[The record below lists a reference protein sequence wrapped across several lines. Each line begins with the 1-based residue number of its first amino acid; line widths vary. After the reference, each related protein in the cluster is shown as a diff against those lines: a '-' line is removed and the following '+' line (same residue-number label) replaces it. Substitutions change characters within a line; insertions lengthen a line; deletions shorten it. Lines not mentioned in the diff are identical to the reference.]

1 MKTIS
6 QWILA
11 ASLAVLPSAASAEKY
26 VVWSGDEL
34 TADEVQLPTD
44 WYGWWQL
51 VNTTVDDADSAEGKS
66 IKWYSQEATPEASAG
81 IYIGDNGNLFDMSK
95 LAACDLVFNCKVEGT
110 GTWLVRLTAPDTD
123 ATLPVTADG
132 TYHEV
137 RLNVQNVYPGVYS
150 TWASGVQN
158 GYVFSLVGSNLS
170 PDAAVF
176 VNDVHYESAVA
187 MPEITAEVGDVT
199 ENSAKLTYSVLF
211 PEGYEDVT
219 VTVNGENASATAEMN
234 LVGLEANTQ
243 YTYTIVASGKFDGR
257 TYSSEKAVTFKT
269 RRKAGD
275 VPVWYGQIDGT
286 TSYNGENRNIHIDY
300 NVTYNPDKTMSVYA
314 EFDGTEGI
322 DGLAN
327 HQLSFVRGL
336 VEEWTFMTQE
346 GEGWVYTTNG
356 TVEEGTEVEF
366 FFWLPYAG
374 GVFGGDYHQVY
385 TAGSENQKPVAAP
398 RIKAEAQNVTSESA
412 EIAYTLTVPSE
423 LDGAQIK
430 VYYIVGEAAAVEAA
444 ASPISLAGLTEN
456 TPYKIEVYAVATLDE
471 TTYESK
477 HAEVVF
483 KTPRKDAVD
492 LVYCDYAKAEL
503 KNGYFIGED
512 ASMARTHYFSLPW
525 KVTYSADGTAKY
537 EIDLAQCEKLV
548 GFVPQIYWNG
558 FQGLAKNAET
568 GWYEY
573 SFGAQEADAVT
584 AISHYIAY
592 AGGVYDSRSPYTNW
606 GMEKEMPVL
615 GEPAN
620 MQVSASKLYVKVEEP
635 VLLSAVV
642 TDAAGY
648 YLPASDV
655 EFTADEPSL
664 SIQNGIATFT
674 KRKGLATVTATVG
687 ELSASLIIQAIASP
701 EATDVASKI
710 VGVTD
715 EENVIENTT
724 AANATDGDV
733 NTELRWGCGTT
744 EQHYLVIDLAN
755 GTNEGYYVEAV
766 DLLFEGAYATEFT
779 VTLSNEAPA
788 ELGASASIRPF
799 ITAISDKVF
808 TVKDG
813 NQTRH
818 VLTQLPNGSHRYVTL
833 RTSKALNAAWGIK
846 VKELKVYG
854 TENQPTTTGVEAV
867 EIDNDNAPVEYYNL
881 NGVRVSEPAAGIYIR
896 RQGSNV
902 SKVLVK

>member
-11 ASLAVLPSAASAEKY
+11 ASLALLPSAASAEKY

-34 TADEVQLPTD
+34 TADEVQLPAD
-44 WYGWWQL
+44 WYEWWKL
-51 VNTTVDDADSAEGKS
+51 VNTTIDDADSAEGKS
-66 IKWYSQEATPEASAG
+66 LKWTCSDGTPDASAG
-81 IYIGDNGNLFDMSK
+81 IYIGDNGKTFEMSK
-95 LAACDLVFNCKVEGT
+95 LAGCDLVFNCKVEGT
-110 GTWLVRLTAPDTD
+110 GTWLVRLSSPDSD
-123 ATLPVTADG
+123 KQIPVTADG
-132 TYHEV
+132 AYHEV
-137 RLNVQNVYPGVYS
+137 RFNIQNDYPNVYA
-150 TWASGVQN
+150 TWSNPDTQN
-158 GYVFSLVGSNLS
+158 GYIFSLVGTNLS
-170 PDAAVF
+170 ADAAVI
-176 VNDVHYESAVA
+176 VNDIHYEAAVA
-187 MPEITAEVGDVT
+187 MPEITAEVTDVT
-199 ENSAKLTYSVLF
+199 ENSAKLTYSAVF
-211 PEGYEDVT
+211 PEGYEETV
-219 VTVNGENASATAEMN
+219 VTVNGESAAASAEMN
-234 LVGLEANTQ
+234 LAGLEAKTQ
-243 YTYTIVASGKFDGR
+243 YTYTIVASGKFGGK
-257 TYSSEKAVTFKT
+257 TYSAEKVVTFKT
-269 RRKAGD
+269 RRKVGD
-275 VPVWYGQIDGT
+275 DPVWYGQIDGST
-286 TSYNGENRNIHIDY
+286 NYQGVRNIHVDY
-300 NVTYNPDKTMSVYA
+300 NVTYNPDKTMTVYA

-322 DGLAN
+322 EGLAN

-346 GEGWVYTTNG
+346 GEGWIYTTNG

-398 RIKAEAQNVTSESA
+398 RIKAEAQNITYESA
-412 EIAYTLTVPSE
+412 DIAYTLTVPAE

-430 VYYIVGEAAAVEAA
+430 VYYIIGEAAAVEAA
-444 ASPISLAGLTEN
+444 ANPISLVGLTEN
-456 TPYKIEVYAVATLDE
+456 TQYVVEVYAVASLNDV
-471 TTYESK
+471 TYESK
-477 HAEVVF
+477 HVEVTF

-492 LVYCDYAKAEL
+492 LVYCDYAKAEM

-512 ASMARTHYFSLPW
+512 AAMARTHYFSLPW
-525 KVTYSADGTAKY
+525 KVTYFADGTAKY

-558 FQGLAKNAET
+558 FQSLTKNAET

-606 GMEKEMPVL
+606 GMEQEMPVL

-620 MQVSASKLYVKVEEP
+620 MQLSASKLYVKVEEP
-635 VLLSAVV
+635 VILSAVV

-648 YLPASDV
+648 YLPAADV
-655 EFTADEPSL
+655 EFTTDEPSL

-674 KRKGLATVTATVG
+674 ERKGHATVIATVG
-687 ELSASLIIQAIASP
+687 ELSANLILQAIASP
-701 EATDVASKI
+701 EATDVASKV

-715 EENVIENTT
+715 EENLIEGTT

-733 NTELRWGCGTT
+733 NTELRWGCATT
-744 EQHYLVIDLAN
+744 EQHYLIIDLAN
-755 GTNEGYYVEAV
+755 DAHEGYYVEAV
-766 DLLFEGAYATEFT
+766 DILFEGAYATEFT

-788 ELGASASIRPF
+788 ELGAPASIRPF

-818 VLTQLPNGSHRYVTL
+818 VFTQLPKGSHRYVTL
-833 RTSKALNAAWGIK
+833 RTSKALNAGWGIK

-854 TENQPTTTGVEAV
+854 TENEPTTTGVEAV
-867 EIDNDNAPVEYYNL
+867 EIDNNNAPVEYYNL

-896 RQGSNV
+896 RQGNNV
-902 SKVLVK
+902 TKVLVK